1 MQIVKGILPL
11 AIVAALLVPRST
23 AAYTVLFDWQGSG
36 RSDVFSVPSKSVP
49 WRAAWECEAGKSPK
63 IAIISVNNNAPV
75 DFLGASYRGERLISK
90 GGRFQVDTQGEFC
103 RVTVTT
109 NK

>member
-1 MQIVKGILPL
+1 MQVSKGIFTL
-11 AIVAALLVPRST
+11 ATMTTLLMAVPAS
-23 AAYTVLFDWQGSG
+23 ASMVLFDWQGSG

-49 WRAAWECEAGKSPK
+49 WQAAWECEAGKSPK
-63 IAIISVNNNAPV
+63 IAIISVNNGAPV
-75 DFLGASYRGERLISK
+75 DYLGASYRGEKLISK

-109 NK
+109 SQ